1 MPAGS
6 VSPQRALTVVVWL
19 GISTNLLAQAEALEL
34 ARRGTGELRDEE
46 DPARALVC
54 GQLGPGDSAQITGG
68 ATKASGLMRPCSSA
82 APTTPASATAGWAD
96 SARSTSAG
104 ATHIPA
110 TLKRSSSRP
119 RW

>member
-54 GQLGPGDSAQITGG
+54 GQLGLGDSAQITREVGRRVGVPRDDEGERLDEAVLVGG
-68 ATKASGLMRPCSSA
+68 ADD
-82 APTTPASATAGWAD
+82 AGV
-96 SARSTSAG
+96 
-104 ATHIPA
+104 
-110 TLKRSSSRP
+110 
-119 RW
+119 